1 VISERFNADCP
12 TVAVILVN
20 WNGWRDTVECI
31 DSLLTQRYP
40 AFHIFVVDNDSQ
52 DGSVEQI
59 LAWCGNPVP
68 AQGWRQHEGVDRW
81 TDSRPVEPIA
91 CRIADNPV
99 TTRLQTTPACRV
111 TVIRSGGNLGFAGG
125 CNVAIRA
132 AITEDFSFFWLLNTD
147 TVVHREALYE
157 LVQRALRDQTIGM
170 VGSTIR
176 YYDRPE
182 VVQSLGGGGLEFGT
196 VTSRLIGTGCDV
208 ATIPQD
214 GTAVER
220 DMVYVMGASML
231 VSSQFVRDIGLLQED
246 YFLYYE
252 EIDWA
257 LRARGRFKLGY
268 APASCVFH
276 KSGASSFKVMPL
288 FTARL
293 YYRNRIRFVTRFF
306 PERLNAAKRGLAV
319 ELVRHVLRGRWGNA
333 RVVGSVLWTANN
345 TAAQIRSG
353 QR

>member
-1 VISERFNADCP
+1 M
-12 TVAVILVN
+12 ILVN

-31 DSLLTQRYP
+31 DSLLAQHYR

-59 LAWCGNPVP
+59 LAWCRNPLP
-68 AQGWRQHEGVDRW
+68 AGGWRHYEGVDRW
-81 TDSRPVEPIA
+81 TDLRPAEPIA
-91 CRIADNPV
+91 CQATDNPV
-99 TTRLQTTPACRV
+99 TTRLAACRV

-176 YYDRPE
+176 YYDRPD
-182 VVQSLGGGGLEFGT
+182 VVQSLGGGGLEFAT
-196 VTSRLIGTGCDV
+196 VTSRLIGTGDDV
-208 ATIPQD
+208 AAIPQD

-268 APASCVFH
+268 APASHVFH

-306 PERLNAAKRGLAV
+306 PDRLNAAKRGLAV
-319 ELVRHVLRGRWGNA
+319 DLVRHVLKGRWGNA
-333 RVVGSVLWTANN
+333 RVVGAALWNANN
-345 TAAQIRSG
+345 TAAQTRSG
-353 QR
+353 QC